1 VREENAMVK
10 TYTFVKEDLTAWA
23 YMPGQFMTFEI
34 PTADGVLR
42 RSYSISSSP
51 YQPYSIEVTVKHLL
65 QGKGSG
71 WLHQQMH
78 PGRAI
83 TAHGPHGNFSILGS
97 IVDQKKPKI
106 ALFGAGVG
114 ITPLMSMLQYLMQ
127 SKQECDVVL
136 VNRVHSLQDLIF
148 AKQLSNLHPAT
159 TQNIRQIT
167 ISSDMKGN
175 WSTSLGLCLDDT
187 AKTMSPELLQKLIPD
202 INERDVYL
210 CGPDSFKDSVLA
222 SLSFLNFDTERF
234 YSESFGGINQQASVL
249 LQGEHAQQL
258 GSMVGN
264 YLKHLNQDIAPEDEC
279 FVEFKKSGKTVRCA
293 KGDLLLEVAEFNG
306 IAIANSCRSGS
317 CGTCKCHLVGGS
329 VNMDSEDGLSLAEL
343 AEGNVLTCVGH
354 VNAKRV
360 VLDA

>member
-1 VREENAMVK
+1 
-10 TYTFVKEDLTAWA
+10 
-23 YMPGQFMTFEI
+23 
-34 PTADGVLR
+34 
-42 RSYSISSSP
+42 
-51 YQPYSIEVTVKHLL
+51 
-65 QGKGSG
+65 
-71 WLHQQMH
+71 
-78 PGRAI
+78 
-83 TAHGPHGNFSILGS
+83 
-97 IVDQKKPKI
+97 
-106 ALFGAGVG
+106 
-114 ITPLMSMLQYLMQ
+114 
-127 SKQECDVVL
+127 
-136 VNRVHSLQDLIF
+136 VHSLQDLIF

-175 WSTSLGLCLDDT
+175 WSTSLGLYLDDA

-279 FVEFKKSGKTVRCA
+279 FVEFKKSGKTVRCS

-317 CGTCKCHLVGGS
+317 CGTCKCHLVEGS

-343 AEGNVLTCVGH
+343 AGGNVLTCVGH

-360 VLDA
+360 VLDT